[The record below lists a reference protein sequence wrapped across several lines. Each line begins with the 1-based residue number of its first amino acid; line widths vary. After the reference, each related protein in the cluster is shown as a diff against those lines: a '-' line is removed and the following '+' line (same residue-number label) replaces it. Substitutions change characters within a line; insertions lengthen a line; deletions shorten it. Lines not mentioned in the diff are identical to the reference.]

1 MTAPLIA
8 IPTYHL
14 GAGRVGNWEGAYAL
28 PEPYV
33 AALRAAGARIA
44 LLPPPSPPTA
54 EEVLAPFDGLLLAG
68 GDDIEPAR
76 YGAADHPEQYGID
89 PDRDELELELARAA
103 VRTGLPTLGICR
115 GVQLLNVAFGG
126 TLVQH
131 LPELDGPAEP
141 GSSTATRP
149 SRRCTASGSSRAAA
163 WPRRSARLEA
173 EGLSH
178 HHQGLDRLGDGFR
191 PVAWA
196 PDGLVEGIERD
207 QGWTVGVLWH
217 PESTAARR
225 PRPAPAAA
233 LLRGRGVP
241 AWTAVLAS
249 TRRAGSVGRAR
260 ERRTVNRVARS
271 VRTTR

>member
-1 MTAPLIA
+1 VTAPLIA

-33 AALRAAGARIA
+33 AGLGAAGARTA
-44 LLPPPSPPTA
+44 LLPPSQPAEA

-68 GDDIEPAR
+68 GGDIEPAR

-103 VRTGLPTLGICR
+103 VRTDLPTLGICR

-141 GSSTATRP
+141 RVEHRNEAVRAIHNLRVEP
-149 SRRCTASGSSRAAA
+149 DSRLAEAIGQ
-163 WPRRSARLEA
+163 LEA

-217 PESTAARR
+217 PESTAGVDPAQHRLLRSFVDVASRRGQPFWR
-225 PRPAPAAA
+225 PRTEQVA
-233 LLRGRGVP
+233 LGGP
-241 AWTAVLAS
+241 GSA
-249 TRRAGSVGRAR
+249 TR
-260 ERRTVNRVARS
+260 
-271 VRTTR
+271 

>member
-14 GAGRVGNWEGAYAL
+14 GAGRVRNWEGAYAL

-33 AALRAAGARIA
+33 AALGAAGARTA
-44 LLPPPSPPTA
+44 LLPHSQPAEA

-68 GDDIEPAR
+68 GDDIEPTR

-89 PDRDELELELARAA
+89 PDRDQLELELARAA

-141 GSSTATRP
+141 RVEHRNEANQAIHNLRVEP
-149 SRRCTASGSSRAAA
+149 DSRLAEAIGQ
-163 WPRRSARLEA
+163 LEA

-217 PESTAARR
+217 PESTAGADPAQHRLLCSFVDVASRRGQPFWR
-225 PRPAPAAA
+225 PRTEQVA
-233 LLRGRGVP
+233 L
-241 AWTAVLAS
+241 
-249 TRRAGSVGRAR
+249 
-260 ERRTVNRVARS
+260 
-271 VRTTR
+271 

>member
-14 GAGRVGNWEGAYAL
+14 GAGRVRNWEGAYAL

-33 AALRAAGARIA
+33 AALRAAGARVA
-44 LLPPPSPPTA
+44 MLPPAQPGDP

-68 GDDIEPAR
+68 GGDVEPAR
-76 YGAADHPEQYGID
+76 YGAADHPAQYGVD
-89 PDRDELELELARAA
+89 PERDQLELELVGAA
-103 VRTGLPTLGICR
+103 VRLGLPVLGICR

-131 LPELDGPAEP
+131 LPDQDAEHPAENP
-141 GSSTATRP
+141 AGNQVEHRNEAMQAIHTLRVEP
-149 SRRCTASGSSRAAA
+149 DSRLAEAIGQ
-163 WPRRSARLEA
+163 LEA

-196 PDGLVEGIERD
+196 PVGLVEGI
-207 QGWTVGVLWH
+207 
-217 PESTAARR
+217 
-225 PRPAPAAA
+225 
-233 LLRGRGVP
+233 
-241 AWTAVLAS
+241 
-249 TRRAGSVGRAR
+249 
-260 ERRTVNRVARS
+260 
-271 VRTTR
+271 